1 MTRESCTIFLLSEPP
16 KGTNNLC
23 PRLNGFYAHPDTSI
37 NNVYYFCI
45 DGVARELTCCPGL
58 SFDQSQGLCT
68 NGYSTYGYHRFADP
82 SDCAKYFVCSPNGV
96 SYYERQCEF
105 GLVYN
110 EDTQS
115 CDAPTNVPEW
125 WVDSY
130 TIYESFLS
138 RVYTVHR
145 LSVLHCSKDYYA
157 FLDEIE
163 AENHSGNW
171 SEHFFSSF

>member
-1 MTRESCTIFLLSEPP
+1 MKRESCTIFLLSEPP

-96 SYYERQCEF
+96 SYYEMQCEF

-115 CDAPTNVPEW
+115 CDAPNNVPEW
-125 WVDSY
+125 
-130 TIYESFLS
+130 
-138 RVYTVHR
+138 
-145 LSVLHCSKDYYA
+145 
-157 FLDEIE
+157 
-163 AENHSGNW
+163 
-171 SEHFFSSF
+171 